1 MSISTRVEPTLLADK
16 VHAVLH
22 DAIMSGELP
31 AGSRLRIR
39 EIAEQ
44 VGTSVMPVREA
55 IRRLE
60 ESGLA
65 ERQPHKGAVVKQ
77 LSLDELLHV
86 YDTRLL
92 LEGEAARLGA
102 ASIADDE
109 VSAMEETYER
119 MRDAIQQGRII
130 GMLDLDEAFLSILY
144 RASRNPVLVTTI
156 AGLWRQCRAYK
167 IVGALEASGDDPLWR
182 HQADLLEAARSRD
195 GVAALA
201 ASNASL
207 EDARGRIRA
216 RLAAQRPAENPV
228 EAGPDSRDGEE
239 A

>member
-1 MSISTRVEPTLLADK
+1 MRVEPTLLADK

-22 DAIMSGELP
+22 DAIMSGDLP

-39 EIAEQ
+39 DIAEQ

-65 ERQPHKGAVVKQ
+65 EREPHKGAVVKA
-77 LSLDELLHV
+77 LSLEELVHV

-102 ASIADDE
+102 AAITADE
-109 VSAMEETYER
+109 VAAMEETYEQLR
-119 MRDAIQQGRII
+119 AAVEAGQII
-130 GMLDLDEAFLSILY
+130 EMLDLDEAFLGILY

-167 IVGALEASGDDPLWR
+167 IVGAVEATSDSTLWV
-182 HQADLLEAARSRD
+182 HQKDLLAAARNRD
-195 GVAALA
+195 GAAALA
-201 ASNASL
+201 ASDESL
-207 EDARGRIRA
+207 NDAGSRIRA
-216 RLAAQRPAENPV
+216 HIAAQASDD
-228 EAGPDSRDGEE
+228 A
-239 A
+239 